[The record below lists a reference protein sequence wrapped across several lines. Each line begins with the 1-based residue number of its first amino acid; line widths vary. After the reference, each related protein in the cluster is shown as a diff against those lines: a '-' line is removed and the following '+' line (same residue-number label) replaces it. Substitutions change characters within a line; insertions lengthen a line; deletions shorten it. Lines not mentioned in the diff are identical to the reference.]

1 MSLTPHT
8 HYSRRYAPS
17 DAGSW
22 CINELMHQQSFVSSD
37 SPSKWRERIT
47 LNACTVAPDWLVATL
62 PEWAVPT
69 TGLDGT
75 HILGTLLWGIA
86 SQGCS
91 VWARGTPEEQA
102 RLHAEASK
110 SLITLARITEFL
122 GVDTDPEEEHLRA
135 RAIIETC
142 IYSNMVSIDGLD
154 GKPVLPGV
162 AINLAVGFE
171 RGTFHYDPDFYGSSW
186 DGESLGAVMAKSI
199 ENEGLGE
206 TPLSAILPALNS
218 GGFTVIGVVAAS
230 AWASGIEELA
240 NRTFRL
246 SSTHSV

>member
-1 MSLTPHT
+1 MSLDPHT
-8 HYSRRYAPS
+8 HYSRRYTHS
-17 DAGSW
+17 DTGSW
-22 CINELMHQQSFVSSD
+22 GINDSMHRQSFVSSD

-47 LNACTVAPDWLVATL
+47 LNACTVAPDWLVTTL

-75 HILGTLLWGIA
+75 HILGTLLWSIA
-86 SQGCS
+86 SQGCGL
-91 VWARGTPEEQA
+91 WAGWTPGEQG
-102 RLHAEASK
+102 RFHAEASK
-110 SLITLARITEFL
+110 SLETLSRITEFL
-122 GVDTDPEEEHLRA
+122 EASSDPDEEHSRS
-135 RAIIETC
+135 RDIIGTC
-142 IYSNMVSIDGLD
+142 IYSNMVSIDGRD

-162 AINLAVGFE
+162 AINLTVGFE
-171 RGTFHYDPDFYGSSW
+171 RGAFHYDPDFYGSSW

-206 TPLSAILPALNS
+206 MPLSAILPALNS
-218 GGFTVIGVVAAS
+218 GGFTVIGVVAAL

-246 SSTHSV
+246 SQTHSV